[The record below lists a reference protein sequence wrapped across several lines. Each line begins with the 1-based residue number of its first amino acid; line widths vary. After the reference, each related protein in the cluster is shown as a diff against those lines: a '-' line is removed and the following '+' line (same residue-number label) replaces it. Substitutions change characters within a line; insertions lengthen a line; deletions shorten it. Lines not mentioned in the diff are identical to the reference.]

1 MDILKEVMI
10 IALFILQFI
19 VLFQLLYINH
29 KRYKEDKKFW
39 AKQDEISNEFL
50 KNAKSLCE
58 GDVASEQED
67 TDKE

>member
-1 MDILKEVMI
+1 MMLIALVVLQFVMI
-10 IALFILQFI
+10 IQMI
-19 VLFQLLYINH
+19 YINH

-50 KNAKSLCE
+50 KNAKSLRE
-58 GDVASEQED
+58 GDVAGEQED